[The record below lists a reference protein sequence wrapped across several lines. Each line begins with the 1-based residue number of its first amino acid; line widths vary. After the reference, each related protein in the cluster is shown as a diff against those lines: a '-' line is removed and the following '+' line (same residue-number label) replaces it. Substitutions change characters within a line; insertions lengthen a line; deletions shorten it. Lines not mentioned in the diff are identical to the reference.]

1 MLPSNQKY
9 LVFDTETEGLNLHS
23 SKTWQLSWIVCQG
36 NKVIETH
43 DKFIKHKELNIPE
56 VVRKLTGFNWDSYN
70 AKAESL
76 ISVWS
81 KFEKYLFDP
90 QYIVVGQNLLGFDV
104 YMIAHLQRMLG
115 QQPDYSYLPRIYD
128 TRALA
133 KAYREELEKPR
144 RDDLLSWQ
152 YKLINDKTLK
162 AKVSQN
168 QLLKFFDIDFDE
180 EKLHDALYDIKMC
193 YKVFLKLKKHVD
205 L

>member
-36 NKVIETH
+36 KNVIETH

-56 VVRKLTGFNWDSYN
+56 VVRKLTGFDWDKYN
-70 AKAESL
+70 EKAESL

-81 KFEKYLFDP
+81 QFEKYLFDP
-90 QYIVVGQNLLGFDV
+90 QYIVIGQNLLGFDV

-115 QQPDYSYLPRIYD
+115 EQPDYSYLPRIYD
-128 TRALA
+128 TRALG
-133 KAYREELEKPR
+133 KSYREELDKPKT
-144 RDDLLSWQ
+144 DFLGWQ
-152 YKLINDKTLK
+152 YKIMNDRSLK

-168 QLLKFFDIDFDE
+168 QLLKFFDIDFEE

-193 YKVFLKLKKHVD
+193 YQIFLKLKKHMD

>member
-56 VVRKLTGFNWDSYN
+56 VVRKLTGFDWDEYN
-70 AKAESL
+70 SKAESL

-104 YMIAHLQRMLG
+104 YMVSHLQRMLG

-133 KAYREELEKPR
+133 KAYREELDKPR
-144 RDDLLSWQ
+144 GDLLSWQ
-152 YKLINDKTLK
+152 YKIINDRTLK

-168 QLLKFFDIDFDE
+168 QLLKFFDIDFE
-180 EKLHDALYDIKMC
+180 EDKLHDALYDIKMC
-193 YKVFLKLKKHVD
+193 YKVFLKLKKHMD

>member
-1 MLPSNQKY
+1 MLPNNQKY

-36 NKVIETH
+36 NKVLETH

-56 VVRKLTGFNWDSYN
+56 VVRKLTGFDWDEYN
-70 AKAESL
+70 SKAESL

-81 KFEKYLFDP
+81 KFEQYLFDP

-104 YMIAHLQRMLG
+104 YMVSHLQRMLG

-133 KAYREELEKPR
+133 KAYREELDKPR
-144 RDDLLSWQ
+144 GDFLSWQ
-152 YKLINDKTLK
+152 YKILNDRSLK

-168 QLLKFFDIDFDE
+168 QLLKFFDIDFEE
-180 EKLHDALYDIKMC
+180 EKLHDALYDIQMC
-193 YKVFLKLKKHVD
+193 YKVFLKLKKHMN

>member
-23 SKTWQLSWIVCQG
+23 SKTWQLSWIICQG
-36 NKVIETH
+36 NKVLETH

-56 VVRKLTGFNWDSYN
+56 VVRKLTGFDWDKYN
-70 AKAESL
+70 SKAESL

-133 KAYREELEKPR
+133 KAYREELDKPR
-144 RDDLLSWQ
+144 GDLLSWQ
-152 YKLINDKTLK
+152 YKIINDRTLK

-168 QLLKFFDIDFDE
+168 QLLKFFDIDFEE

-193 YKVFLKLKKHVD
+193 YKVFLKLKKHMD

>member
-193 YKVFLKLKKHVD
+193 YKVFLKLKKHMD

>member
-36 NKVIETH
+36 NRVIETH

-56 VVRKLTGFNWDSYN
+56 VVKKLTRFDWDSYN

-144 RDDLLSWQ
+144 GDDLLSWQ
-152 YKLINDKTLK
+152 YKIINDRRLK

-168 QLLKFFDIDFDE
+168 QLLKFFDIDFEE

-193 YKVFLKLKKHVD
+193 YQVFLKLKKHMD

>member
-23 SKTWQLSWIVCQG
+23 SKTWQLSWIICQG
-36 NKVIETH
+36 NKVLETH

-56 VVRKLTGFNWDSYN
+56 VVRKLTGFDWDEYN
-70 AKAESL
+70 SKAESL

-81 KFEKYLFDP
+81 KFEQYLFDP

-104 YMIAHLQRMLG
+104 YMVSHLQRMLG

-133 KAYREELEKPR
+133 KAYREELDKPR
-144 RDDLLSWQ
+144 GDLLSWQ
-152 YKLINDKTLK
+152 YKIINDRTLK

-168 QLLKFFDIDFDE
+168 QLLKFFDIDFE
-180 EKLHDALYDIKMC
+180 EDKLHDALYDIKMC
-193 YKVFLKLKKHVD
+193 YKVFLKLKKHMD